1 MREAVRFPHSAV
13 GSKVNGW
20 RQALPVRQFCGMTQ
34 EQQRRSFSSL
44 LTTTKAKGTGL
55 GLAIVGRIVE
65 AHRGTVKIV
74 SGQQGGTRIIVTL
87 PGR

>member
-1 MREAVRFPHSAV
+1 
-13 GSKVNGW
+13 
-20 RQALPVRQFCGMTQ
+20 MTE
-34 EQQRRSFSSL
+34 EQQRRAFSSL

-74 SGQQGGTRIIVTL
+74 SGRHGGTRITVTL
-87 PGR
+87 PGVV